1 MAEHPAI
8 DPADPTADLLDR
20 ARAGDR
26 LALDELFA
34 RHTPLLRRWAHGRL
48 PQWARQAM
56 DTTDLVQDTM
66 LGLFRN
72 LNGFEPRGEGALQ
85 AYLRQALI
93 NRVRRQLRNASVRPT
108 SVRLAPDVEGGGT
121 SPLEAAIGAQS
132 LEAYESALANLPSDV
147 RAAVVSRVELGLSY
161 ADIATVLD
169 KPSADAAR
177 RTVARAIVRL
187 AEDMGRR
194 ARRA

>member
-1 MAEHPAI
+1 MAEHSAV
-8 DPADPTADLLDR
+8 DQADPTADLLDR

-34 RHTPLLRRWAHGRL
+34 RHTPLLKRWAHGRL

-56 DTTDLVQDTM
+56 DTIDIVQDTM
-66 LGLFRN
+66 LGLFKN

-93 NRVRRQLRNASVRPT
+93 NRIRRQLRNAAVRPT
-108 SVRLAPDVEGGGT
+108 NVSLAPDFVDDGT
-121 SPLEAAIGAQS
+121 SPLEAAIGQQS

-161 ADIATVLD
+161 ADIAAILD

-177 RTVARAIVRL
+177 MTVARAIVRL
-187 AEDMGRR
+187 AEDMGRVGD
-194 ARRA
+194 A